1 MTESW
6 LEAKYLGGMLGSAI
20 GDAMGELAFQYPDR
34 DKLITVAEGVTELTY
49 TDDTAMAIGLATSL
63 INKGHLGG
71 HHLGK
76 TFHRNF
82 EKEPWR

>member
-34 DKLITVAEGVTELTY
+34 DKLITVAEGVTELSY
-49 TDDTAMAIGLATSL
+49 TDDTLPWQWVWPRPSSI
-63 INKGHLGG
+63 KG
-71 HHLGK
+71 
-76 TFHRNF
+76 T
-82 EKEPWR
+82 